1 MAKDF
6 LSDQIRAKT
15 LIGSG
20 SAPNPKITVYADT
33 DAPDNEGTIPS
44 GLLTNVG
51 SDVFLFVSGTIDG
64 KQNNTDKSV
73 TLFGGDVVVSGT
85 LYTENHIVEVDAVS
99 TGSLSVSGSI
109 VHSGGINIGAAE
121 DGSYLDGLFTDFT
134 DSTSVGTAI
143 DRFNE
148 VLKGLAPRQA
158 PELQDF
164 SVQAPSPSSLSTYL
178 SFGTNNDQSPA
189 YTSVTALEGYPAVD
203 VNGLYEVSSS
213 QTTNNKLHHKLGVF
227 RRTTDI
233 EGVLNELQTSDIY
246 TNNIVN
252 YPENSFS
259 SANEGELKLFLNGNE
274 IHSIDLTTSV
284 GAGDPGS
291 GTGSHLNSNGSGFKN
306 LSTSAPGKFAS
317 EQEFTTFTHR
327 TGNWIV
333 HQSDQVNGFNYVQVK
348 HVISG
353 QNDKIT
359 GTAQWV
365 NDDNNENLSVLS
377 SGLTL
382 NLTGSKYISG
392 VKYFTGGTADYSA
405 SLSNFYKYTY
415 STTPAGVLTFSIPS
429 GASISFPDSNID
441 QINTATEDHTKNLS
455 VQSTGTINLPP
466 SGRIITDA
474 NPGIDVRCNVFHP
487 YKSISQALT
496 AASQSEILI
505 DNSASSSTNSNEGF
519 EDENYR
525 LISTTY
531 SSQTDANSSANQ
543 WDSTQQITTGNVGYE
558 DGLLIYNDKLMST
571 KNTGI
576 INSGNFST
584 LLNGPS
590 GNPDYS
596 NGNISANTKRYIRKF
611 TNTTGNPVRDIRYNI
626 SGVGQILSHGTSLG
640 SNNNNFKLY
649 FKLPGSSSWLDT
661 ATDFSYNTI
670 NPDGSGG
677 KIGTFSNNIAINPYN
692 YLTFGTAEIGNNASI
707 LVKVESNKTW
717 LGEIDYLN
725 VVFGATGTVLPS
737 PDTTNIDSNNTGVPG
752 KLSFGPNL
760 TKTSYQSVASIGG
773 STQVNENSLYEVS
786 SFSNNS
792 RRGIFDGSVVIN
804 GEINETTS
812 SQGNNYPANAWGGG
826 KANIGE
832 LKLEV
837 NGTIINQ
844 CTINLATFASGNVLN
859 ANNTGFINITEALVG
874 RDNNSLPDYRYF
886 YRTGS
891 YQIDTADQRYG
902 WNYARVIHDLDGGTS
917 VFQTNYVEWV
927 NSEYQNITFTPLT
940 IPTNTFV
947 QGTTPP
953 NYLSGV
959 NYFTTAKATAQT
971 TVSNVYK
978 NVYDSSSAAIAFPVT
993 TNSTVSL
1000 IDVVGSG
1007 VVNSSYNS
1015 SSSVLPDL
1023 DVNVANAYDKDID
1036 VSATFDFDI
1045 TKSIPGSLLNAELSC
1060 RVRHPMSVSA
1070 TSNGTISASPL
1081 IYTVNDSESA
1091 LVENF
1096 SAESYRLKD
1105 NTYNNQTDISNGTWS
1120 SSESLVGSNAEYNTG
1135 LQFFDNKLIY
1145 PVSNFTNNT
1154 SLVGPST
1161 NPDYSVSTGNRTFY
1175 RKFENNS
1182 GASKFGFS
1190 LKIKGNNSTI
1200 VNNTTAL
1207 IGNNIHVFIKL
1218 PNTSN
1223 SQSTGFLDLATP
1235 FATGQFQD
1243 NDGCLD
1249 GSLTST
1255 IVNSGQGTTN
1265 NVTFGTVFAFP
1276 GDEVIVKI
1284 VAGQN
1289 WSGDLNRIE
1298 LVWS

>member
-6 LSDQIRAKT
+6 LSDQIRTKA

-33 DAPDNEGTIPS
+33 DAPDNEGSVPS
-44 GLLTNVG
+44 GLLSNVG
-51 SDVFLFVSGTIDG
+51 SDVFLFVSGAIDG
-64 KQNNTDKSV
+64 KENNSDKSV

-85 LYTENHIVEVDAVS
+85 LYTENHVVEVDAVS

-109 VHSGGINIGAAE
+109 IHSGGINIGTAE

-134 DSTSVGTAI
+134 DNTSVGTVV

-164 SVQAPSPSSLSTYL
+164 TVEDPSPPALSSYL
-178 SFGTNNDQSPA
+178 SFGLNNDQSPG

-203 VNGLYEVSSS
+203 VNGLYQAENS
-213 QTTNNKLHHKLGVF
+213 QTTNDKLHYKLGVF
-227 RRTTDI
+227 RKTTNI
-233 EGVLNELQTSDIY
+233 EGVLNDLQSSDVY

-284 GAGDPGS
+284 GLGAPGS
-291 GTGSHLNSNGSGFKN
+291 GTGNHLNSNGSGFKN
-306 LSTSAPGKFAS
+306 LSESSPGKFAS
-317 EQEFTTFTHR
+317 EQEFSTFTHR
-327 TGNWIV
+327 TGNWII
-333 HQSDQVNGFNYVQVK
+333 HHADQVNGFNYVQVK
-348 HVISG
+348 HVIPG
-353 QNDKIT
+353 QVDKIT
-359 GTAQWV
+359 GFAQWV

-382 NLTGSKYISG
+382 NLAGSKHLSG
-392 VKYFTGGTADYSA
+392 VEYFTGGTADYSA
-405 SLSNFYKYTY
+405 SISNFYKYTY
-415 STTPAGVLTFSIPS
+415 STIASSIDASSMPS
-429 GASISFPDSNID
+429 GSSILFPDSSIS
-441 QINTATEDHTKNLS
+441 QINIATEDHTKNLN
-455 VQSTGTINLPP
+455 VQSTGTISLPS
-466 SGRIITDA
+466 SGRIITEA
-474 NPGIDVRCNVFHP
+474 NPGIEVGCSVFHP
-487 YKSISQALT
+487 YKSINQSLT
-496 AASQSEILI
+496 LSSQSEILI
-505 DNSASSSTNSNEGF
+505 DNSSSFSNNTSEEF
-519 EDENYR
+519 RDESHR
-525 LISTTY
+525 LISTTFNNQ
-531 SSQTDANSSANQ
+531 SDISNTSNQ
-543 WDSTQQITTGNVGYE
+543 WSSTQRITSGNSGYD
-558 DGLLIYNDKLMST
+558 DGLLVYNDKLMST
-571 KNTGI
+571 KNTNI

-596 NGNISANTKRYIRKF
+596 NGNINAGTKRYIRKY
-611 TNTTGNPVRDIRYNI
+611 TNTTGSEVRDIRYNI
-626 SGVGQILSHGTSLG
+626 SGVGQILSHSTSLG

-677 KIGTFSNNIAINPYN
+677 KIGSFTNNISQNPNN
-692 YLTFGTAEIGNNASI
+692 YLTFGTSAIGNNESI

-725 VVFGATGTVLPS
+725 VNFGAVGSVLPS
-737 PDTTNIDSNNTGVPG
+737 PDTTNIDSNNSGVTGN
-752 KLSFGPNL
+752 LSFGANL
-760 TKTSYQSVASIGG
+760 AKSSYQNVG
-773 STQVNENSLYEVS
+773 SLGSSNQVNANDEYRMT
-786 SFSNNS
+786 SFSNNL
-792 RRGIFDGSVVIN
+792 RRGIFDGSVSIN

-826 KANIGE
+826 KANVGE

-837 NGTIINQ
+837 NGTIIPQ
-844 CTINLATFASGNVLN
+844 CTVNLFTFSSGNSLN
-859 ANNTGFINITEALVG
+859 SNNTGFLNITEALVG
-874 RDNNSLPDYRYF
+874 RDNNNLPDYRYF

-891 YQIDTADQRYG
+891 YQINTSDQRYG
-902 WNYARVIHDLDGGTS
+902 WNYARVIHDLDGGTN
-917 VFQTNYVEWV
+917 VFETNYVEWV
-927 NSEYQNITFTPLT
+927 NSEYSSMSFTPLA

-959 NYFTTAKATAQT
+959 NYFSSARATCQT
-971 TVSNVYK
+971 TVSNAYK
-978 NVYDSSSAAIAFPVT
+978 NIYDSSSTAISFPIT
-993 TNSTVSL
+993 SNSTVTS
-1000 IDVVGSG
+1000 IDVNGTG
-1007 VVNSSYNS
+1007 IVNSIYNA

-1023 DVNVANAYDKDID
+1023 DVNVSSAYDEDININ
-1036 VSATFDFDI
+1036 ALIDFDI
-1045 TKSIPGSLLNAELSC
+1045 VKSIPGSLLNAEVSC
-1060 RVRHPMSVSA
+1060 RVRHPLSVSF
-1070 TSNGTISASPL
+1070 TSNSVQSASPL
-1081 IYTVNDSESA
+1081 IYTVNDTETA
-1091 LVENF
+1091 LVEDF
-1096 SAESYRLKD
+1096 SAETYRLKD
-1105 NTYNNQTDISNGTWS
+1105 DVYNGQTDISNGSWS
-1120 SSESLVGSNAEYNTG
+1120 SLESLTGLNANFNTG

-1145 PVSNFTNNT
+1145 PTSNFSNSA
-1154 SLVGPST
+1154 SLVGPT
-1161 NPDYSVSTGNRTFY
+1161 ANPNYSITSGNRTFY

-1190 LKIKGNNSTI
+1190 LKIKGNNASI
-1200 VNNTTAL
+1200 VDNTVSLT
-1207 IGNNIHVFIKL
+1207 GNNINVFIKL
-1218 PNTSN
+1218 PTTTN
-1223 SQSTGFLDLATP
+1223 SQSTGFLDLAIP
-1235 FATGQFQD
+1235 FATAQFQD
-1243 NDGCLD
+1243 NDGCLS

-1255 IVNSGQGTTN
+1255 VGNSGLGITN
-1265 NVTFGTVFAFP
+1265 NVTFGTVYVFP

-1289 WSGDLNRIE
+1289 WSGDINRIE